1 MTCVKNLR
9 EMRMCMWT
17 TEYLNKQ
24 NAICDILSAKSYR

>member
-1 MTCVKNLR
+1 MTFVTNSR

-24 NAICDILSAKSYR
+24 NAICDVLSAKSYR